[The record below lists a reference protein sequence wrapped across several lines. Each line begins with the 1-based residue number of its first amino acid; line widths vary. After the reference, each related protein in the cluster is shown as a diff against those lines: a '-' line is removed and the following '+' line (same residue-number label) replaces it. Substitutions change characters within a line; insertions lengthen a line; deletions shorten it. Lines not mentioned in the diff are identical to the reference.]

1 MRGELLRRLARMQ
14 HIPFVRKLYFRLPVR
29 IRLKIRRLSIFNTK
43 TIYKEI
49 SPREFNFDHIP
60 NRRVTLD
67 DLNNLEFGVDGLWKC
82 STLDKVK
89 AIYKVDNDLSGKVSN
104 LTVDVWDTAIGRFR
118 PAEGVKH
125 ATALFISLQD
135 WQAKSFTGLQIPV
148 RTIYEARNEIES
160 SQVFS
165 VGETSL
171 EVTLFEI
178 KKRLNLIFDID
189 KTFDFEKNQE
199 KHFTYRVE
207 EVSNLIDEFDQE
219 VLFISDFHMSGEHLH
234 EILLKNKYEVLK
246 DQIVS
251 SVDFM
256 KSKRQSG
263 ELYQCLNLSNQVGWV
278 HVGDNPIADWEY
290 AEKEGAEVIR
300 ITKKSANSWHGHEV
314 KDEDLA
320 RDLDNFLGSTS
331 ADRFL
336 INVATIAYSI
346 CTTAISSAWS
356 SGATKVVYL
365 SREGLVLKNAHDEIS
380 QLDGLKHFPKI
391 QGIHFPT
398 SRSAIVMASWADDI
412 AAGLRDV
419 SLQYPIS
426 TVDSFIE
433 TLSIPPAL
441 HEIVSKNFGRL
452 ERFSTS
458 TAWERLD
465 NAVQNEI
472 QHYLREQRSLIKEFL
487 FAEEII
493 PGDVVLCDLG
503 WRGSIQDAMARIVG
517 ADFQGEYLGVFRPF
531 NRKSSGAKQGL
542 LFDEVL
548 GSLAPEFLTF
558 LGPIE
563 RAFTVTNRPVIA
575 YGKIED
581 KVQPIY
587 SLKIEN
593 QLDAR
598 ILAMEEHF
606 QDAVRIVGESM
617 LSVGYFGK
625 GCRKIALTVLED
637 WILHPNAN
645 HASTWFDE
653 KHSEGFGV
661 GDETHYNISTPNVS
675 WLGMSLLSRVSNGA
689 KSSLWPNGYL
699 AWLKVENVMKGRIS
713 HE

>member
-1 MRGELLRRLARMQ
+1 M
-14 HIPFVRKLYFRLPVR
+14 
-29 IRLKIRRLSIFNTK
+29 RLKIRRLPFFNPRTV
-43 TIYKEI
+43 YKEI
-49 SPREFNFDHIP
+49 SLSEFNFDHIP

-67 DLNNLEFGVDGLWKC
+67 DLNNLELGTEALWKS
-82 STLDKVK
+82 STLDKAK
-89 AIYKVDNDLSGKVSN
+89 AIYVVDKDLSRKVSN

-118 PAEGVKH
+118 PAEGVKY

-135 WQAKSFTGLQIPV
+135 WQAKSFTGFQMPIK
-148 RTIYEARNEIES
+148 TIYETRNEIES
-160 SQVFS
+160 SQVFNA
-165 VGETSL
+165 GETSL
-171 EVTLFEI
+171 EVTLIEI
-178 KKRLNLIFDID
+178 KKRLNLLFDLD
-189 KTFDFEKNQE
+189 KAFDFEKNQE
-199 KHFTYRVE
+199 KQFTYRVE
-207 EVSNLIDEFDQE
+207 VVSNLIDEFDQK
-219 VLFISDFHMSGEHLH
+219 VLFISDFHMSSEHLH
-234 EILLKNKYEVLK
+234 EILSKNGYEVLK

-263 ELYQCLNLSNQVGWV
+263 ELYKCLNLSKKEGWV
-278 HVGDNPIADWEY
+278 HMGDNPTADWEY

-300 ITKKSANSWHGHEV
+300 ITKIPVNSWHGHEV
-314 KDEDLA
+314 KDEELA
-320 RDLDNFLGSTS
+320 RDLANFLGSTS

-346 CTTAISSAWS
+346 CTTAMSSAWS
-356 SGATKVVYL
+356 SNATKVVYL

-380 QLDGLKHFPKI
+380 QLDGLKNLPKI

-412 AAGLRDV
+412 GAGLRHI

-426 TVDSFIE
+426 TVDSLIE

-441 HEIVSKNFGRL
+441 HEIVYRTFGRL

-465 NAVQNEI
+465 TAAQNEI
-472 QHYLREQRSLIKEFL
+472 QHYLVEQRSLIKDFL
-487 FAEEII
+487 VAEQIT

-503 WRGSIQDAMARIVG
+503 WRGSIQDAMARIMG
-517 ADFQGEYLGVFRPF
+517 ANFQGQYLGVFRPF
-531 NRKSSGAKQGL
+531 NHESSGTKQGL

-548 GSLAPEFLTF
+548 GSLPPKFLTF

-563 RAFTVTNRPVIA
+563 KAFTITNRPVIA
-575 YGKIED
+575 YGKSED

-587 SLKIEN
+587 SMKIEN

-598 ILAMEEHF
+598 IIAMEEHF

-617 LSVGYFGK
+617 LSVGFFGK
-625 GCRKIALTVLED
+625 GCRKIALTVIED
-637 WILHPNAN
+637 WILRPNAN

-661 GDETHYNISTPNVS
+661 GDETHYDISTPSVS
-675 WLGMSLLSRVSNGA
+675 WLGMSLSSRVSKGA
-689 KSSLWPNGYL
+689 KSSFWPNGYL
-699 AWLKVENVMKGRIS
+699 AWLKVENMIKGQIS